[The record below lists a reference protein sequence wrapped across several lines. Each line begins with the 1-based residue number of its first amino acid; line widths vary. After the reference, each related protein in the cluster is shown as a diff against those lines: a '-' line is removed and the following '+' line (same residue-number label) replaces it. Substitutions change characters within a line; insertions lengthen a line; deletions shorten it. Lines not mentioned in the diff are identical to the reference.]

1 MRSYI
6 KKKTQSSS
14 SPYYNES
21 HRKLRKFV
29 RDFVEKEIMP
39 FCHEWDE
46 AKAIPKEL
54 FIKTA
59 KAGFQ
64 GAIVGHVDAKLLPYA
79 LPANIETG
87 EWDNFHSLIVT
98 DELARCGSG
107 GVSVKLP
114 PLSFL
119 IINFFGVISFFGRYA
134 ED

>member
-1 MRSYI
+1 
-6 KKKTQSSS
+6 
-14 SPYYNES
+14 
-21 HRKLRKFV
+21 
-29 RDFVEKEIMP
+29 MP

-79 LPANIETG
+79 LPANIDTS

-107 GVSVKLP
+107 GVSIK
-114 PLSFL
+114 SFIKYYL
-119 IINFFGVISFFGRYA
+119 IINFFWVISFFGRYA